1 MDINYINQLTN
12 DLLVARLE
20 VDGYKAEYERL
31 LSTIPELVEIKEKL
45 ESTQTHRDALQ
56 GELLQVMQSNSLKQW
71 KTEQASISRAK
82 RVSCTI
88 DPAYKKAIEKEL
100 KDGKSVN
107 GWGFKE
113 TEYISIR
120 TV

>member
-56 GELLQVMQSNSLKQW
+56 GELLQAMQSNTLKQW
-71 KTEQASISRAK
+71 KLENCSVSRAT
-82 RVSCTI
+82 RVSCVV

-100 KDGKSVN
+100 KEGKQVM
-107 GWGFKE
+107 GWNLNT